1 METTGIMNIIIFLN
15 RDMDNLFILD
25 MFDIFKVD
33 NEHIEQMR
41 HLEHNRNI
49 EHIGHLKKL
58 NILEIMDKSLHLKLF
73 GHTIYIIN
81 S

>member
-1 METTGIMNIIIFLN
+1 
-15 RDMDNLFILD
+15 MDNLFILD
-25 MFDIFKVD
+25 MLDIFLVD
-33 NEHIEQMR
+33 NEQIEQMR

-73 GHTIYIIN
+73 DTLYTL
-81 S
+81 

>member
-1 METTGIMNIIIFLN
+1 METTGIMNIIIFFLN

-25 MFDIFKVD
+25 MLDIFMVD

-49 EHIGHLKKL
+49 EHIGHLKKS

-73 GHTIYIIN
+73 VTLYTL
-81 S
+81 